1 LTGQMKQ
8 GVLFL
13 LLAILLGCTSNKR
26 VDNSLIAEGTDSVMV
41 AKAPIK
47 REQSDAGI
55 RSTYG
60 RLQSKNS
67 AEREE
72 ARPKVKGYDEVE
84 LFKTRTGHITATFS
98 VNGKPCIFLIDTGG
112 GATLIDKSKK
122 NKFGLE
128 ASKTGDYAAGIGS
141 VSALTKT
148 SATFQINGY
157 DIKTEELY
165 LMDISYINSEFRKN
179 HARQVDGVLG
189 NDFLDKYEAVIDY
202 SRCKLFLKIRK
213 KE

>member
-1 LTGQMKQ
+1 MKQ
-8 GVLFL
+8 GVLLF
-13 LLAILLGCTSNKR
+13 LLAILLGCTGNKR
-26 VDNSLIAEGTDSVMV
+26 VDNSTIVEVTDSVMV

-55 RSTYG
+55 
-60 RLQSKNS
+60 NS

-84 LFKTRTGHITATFS
+84 LFKTRTGHITATLS

-122 NKFGLE
+122 YIFSLE

-148 SATFQINGY
+148 SATLQINGY
-157 DIKTEELY
+157 EIEEKNLY

-189 NDFLDKYEAVIDY
+189 TDFLDKYKVVIDY

-213 KE
+213 EE

>member
-1 LTGQMKQ
+1 MKQ
-8 GVLFL
+8 GVLLF
-13 LLAILLGCTSNKR
+13 LLAILLGCIGNKQ
-26 VDNSLIAEGTDSVMV
+26 VDNSPIVEGTDSVMV
-41 AKAPIK
+41 AKAPIR

-55 RSTYG
+55 
-60 RLQSKNS
+60 NS

-84 LFKTRTGHITATFS
+84 LFKTRTGHITATLS

-122 NKFGLE
+122 NKFGLA

-141 VSALTKT
+141 VSSLTKT
-148 SATFQINGY
+148 SATLQINGY
-157 DIKTEELY
+157 EIEEKNLY
-165 LMDISYINSEFRKN
+165 LMDISYINSEFRKK

-189 NDFLDKYEAVIDY
+189 TDFLDKYKAVIDY
-202 SRCKLFLKIRK
+202 SRCKLFLRIRK
-213 KE
+213 EE

>member
-1 LTGQMKQ
+1 MKQ

-13 LLAILLGCTSNKR
+13 LLAILLGCTGNKR
-26 VDNSLIAEGTDSVMV
+26 VDNSPIVEVTDSVLV

-47 REQSDAGI
+47 REHSDAGI
-55 RSTYG
+55 
-60 RLQSKNS
+60 NS

-84 LFKTRTGHITATFS
+84 LFKTRTGHITATLS
-98 VNGKPCIFLIDTGG
+98 VNGNPCIFLIDTGG

-122 NKFGLE
+122 YKFGLE

-148 SATFQINGY
+148 SATLQINGY
-157 DIKTEELY
+157 DIEENDLY
-165 LMDISYINSEFRKN
+165 LMDISYINSEFRKK

-189 NDFLDKYEAVIDY
+189 TDFLDKYEAVIDY

-213 KE
+213 EE

>member
-1 LTGQMKQ
+1 MKQ
-8 GVLFL
+8 GVLLF
-13 LLAILLGCTSNKR
+13 LLAILLGCTGNKR
-26 VDNSLIAEGTDSVMV
+26 VDNSPIVEVTDSVMV
-41 AKAPIK
+41 VKAPIK

-55 RSTYG
+55 RS
-60 RLQSKNS
+60 

-72 ARPKVKGYDEVE
+72 ARPKVNGYDEVE
-84 LFKTRTGHITATFS
+84 LFKTRTGHITTTLS

-112 GATLIDKSKK
+112 GTTLIDKSKK
-122 NKFGLE
+122 YKFGLE

-141 VSALTKT
+141 VFALTKT
-148 SATFQINGY
+148 SATLQINGY
-157 DIKTEELY
+157 EIDEKNLY

-189 NDFLDKYEAVIDY
+189 TDFLDKYEAVIDY

-213 KE
+213 EE

>member
-1 LTGQMKQ
+1 MKQ

-13 LLAILLGCTSNKR
+13 LLAILLGCTNNKR
-26 VDNSLIAEGTDSVMV
+26 VDNSPIVEGTDSVLV

-47 REQSDAGI
+47 REHSDAGI
-55 RSTYG
+55 
-60 RLQSKNS
+60 NS

-84 LFKTRTGHITATFS
+84 LFKTRTGHITATLS

-122 NKFGLE
+122 YKFGLE

-148 SATFQINGY
+148 SAILQINGY
-157 DIKTEELY
+157 DIEENDLY

-189 NDFLDKYEAVIDY
+189 TDFLDKYKAIIDY
-202 SRCKLFLKIRK
+202 SMCKLFLKIRK
-213 KE
+213 EE

>member
-1 LTGQMKQ
+1 MKQ
-8 GVLFL
+8 GVHFL

-26 VDNSLIAEGTDSVMV
+26 VDNSPIVEVTDSVMV

-55 RSTYG
+55 
-60 RLQSKNS
+60 NS

-72 ARPKVKGYDEVE
+72 ARLKVKGYDEVE
-84 LFKTRTGHITATFS
+84 LFKTRTDHITATLS

-122 NKFGLE
+122 YKFGLE

-148 SATFQINGY
+148 SATLQINGY
-157 DIKTEELY
+157 EIEEKNLY

-189 NDFLDKYEAVIDY
+189 TDFLDKYEAVIDY

-213 KE
+213 EE

>member
-1 LTGQMKQ
+1 MKQ

-13 LLAILLGCTSNKR
+13 LLAILLGCTNNKR
-26 VDNSLIAEGTDSVMV
+26 VDNSPIVEGTDSVLV

-47 REQSDAGI
+47 REHSDAGI
-55 RSTYG
+55 
-60 RLQSKNS
+60 NS

-84 LFKTRTGHITATFS
+84 LFKTRTGHITATLS

-122 NKFGLE
+122 YKFGLE

-148 SATFQINGY
+148 SATLQINGY
-157 DIKTEELY
+157 EIEEKNLY

-179 HARQVDGVLG
+179 HARQVDGVLET
-189 NDFLDKYEAVIDY
+189 DFLDKYEAVIDY

-213 KE
+213 EE